1 MAFAF
6 VTGGSR
12 GIGRA
17 VVQRLA
23 RDGFDVALNYRR
35 DDAAANAV
43 VDEARALGR
52 TALALKADLGEPAA
66 VAAMLD
72 QLTAAAPRVDVF
84 VANAA
89 ATAFRPLLD
98 TKPHHVEKTYAI
110 TIGAFLQIVQR
121 LAPAMRDG
129 GRIVAMSGMD
139 THRYVAG
146 HGVLASAKAA
156 LEALTR
162 YLAVELG
169 PRGIT
174 VNAVNP
180 GYVETDSVTLYLQ
193 DEQGRRDFLDEI
205 AGSTPLRA
213 LGTPEEVAS
222 LVAWLCSREA
232 DWMQGQVLYL
242 DGGIF
247 LHAPGHSV
255 RWWKKTGRMP
265 S

>member
-1 MAFAF
+1 MPFAF

-17 VVQRLA
+17 IVERFA
-23 RDGFDVALNYRR
+23 RDGFDVAFNYRR
-35 DDAAANAV
+35 DDAADATVAAV
-43 VDEARALGR
+43 RALGR
-52 TALALKADLGEPAA
+52 VGLAIKGDLGDPAQ
-66 VAAMLD
+66 VAAMLRALD
-72 QLTAAAPRVDVF
+72 AATPRVDVF

-89 ATAFRPLLD
+89 ATAFRPVLES
-98 TKPHHVEKTYAI
+98 KPHHVQKTYAI
-110 TIGAFLQIVQR
+110 TIGAFLQIVQH
-121 LAPAMRDG
+121 LAPNMGAG

-180 GYVETDSVTLYLQ
+180 GYVETDSVTLYLG

-205 AGSTPLRA
+205 EGSTPLRA
-213 LGTPEEVAS
+213 LGTPAEVAS
-222 LVAWLCSREA
+222 LVSWLCSREA

-265 S
+265 A